1 MASIPPTLFDLN
13 RRRVKKSFKLAK
25 VKGHISNPGF
35 EYPDVLE
42 QMVNAWG
49 VYDIYGTGNPTIRLR
64 NTANNNE
71 RDFTERELVNGVYD
85 DWIQSPSTTAKV
97 VKLYAQSSQFH
108 TENGAVSGASQ
119 ADLLS
124 EAMNTQP
131 DFDPRDLTIKF
142 DTASVYFGFPTYT
155 YMHTAFGSSGTIP
168 DAIRKAYNTAEGAHL
183 IGSAPSSEFIL
194 SMKTHLTTNGIGGNM
209 GLRTDDRSVG
219 PFGHEDH
226 LVMALVDGFTPAP
239 TLLHQ
244 GKFLKS
250 GAPSPM
256 TLQRL
261 GVSSKDNF
269 GSGGAFNVGDTTKGN
284 LTKISSEMRTYFAQH
299 AGTRPNVTGVGFRL
313 CVGEKDSFTEDL
325 IDHRDFNVD
334 GSNIRGYEFD
344 RFEVGSNNFKT
355 SVILCHNVKYI
366 RDEGNKHLRELDTTK
381 RTEIN
386 NYLQKL
392 YSKYE

>member
-64 NTANNNE
+64 DSSNNNE
-71 RDFTERELVNGVYD
+71 RDFTERELVNGTYD
-85 DWIQSPSTTAKV
+85 DWITSASTTAKV

-108 TENGAVSGASQ
+108 TENGAVSGASE

-124 EAMNTQP
+124 TAVQTQP
-131 DFDPRDLTIKF
+131 DFDPTDLTVKF
-142 DTASVYFGFPTYT
+142 DNAFTYFGFPTYT
-155 YMHTAFGSSGTIP
+155 YMHTAFGSFGTIP
-168 DAIRKAYNTAEGAHL
+168 NAIRKAYNTAEGAND

-194 SMKTHLTTNGIGGNM
+194 SMKEHSTQNYNGSS
-209 GLRTDDRSVG
+209 GLRTDDRSSDYY
-219 PFGHEDH
+219 PHENH

-244 GKFLKS
+244 GKFLVS
-250 GAPSPM
+250 GAPSASTM
-256 TLQRL
+256 QRL
-261 GVSSKDNF
+261 GLRATDNF
-269 GSGGAFNVGDTTKGN
+269 SSGGAFNVGDTVKGN

-299 AGTRPNVTGVGFRL
+299 AGTRPGTSGVGFRL

-325 IDHRDFNVD
+325 INSRDTNVD
-334 GSNIRGYEFD
+334 GSNIRSFEFD
-344 RFEVGSNNFKT
+344 RFEIGSNNFKT
-355 SVILCHNVKYI
+355 SVMLCHNVKYI
-366 RDEGNKHLRELDTTK
+366 RDEGNKHLRELDTSK